1 MSHGAFNGLTATVQL
16 QPKEIERA
24 KRAHHRSAVCCNR
37 LLDTT
42 LFVGGTSVAHGAN
55 LHDADGIV
63 DAIDD
68 PIVADAQ
75 APEIDGTSQLLAPYG
90 ARLGDEGL
98 DASKHPLYHSPV
110 EPLQLLSSGAGEPD
124 LELTH
129 CV

>member
-1 MSHGAFNGLTATVQL
+1 
-16 QPKEIERA
+16 
-24 KRAHHRSAVCCNR
+24 
-37 LLDTT
+37 
-42 LFVGGTSVAHGAN
+42 VAHGAN
-55 LHDADGIV
+55 LYDADGIV